1 MNNQLGNRYDFVLV
15 FDVQDGN
22 PNGDPDAGNLPRV
35 DPESGKGLVTDVC
48 LKRKIRNYIQ
58 LTKFNEKGM
67 PVEGFDIFVKEKG
80 ILNVNI
86 DNAYKVAGLDPEA
99 AKEAEK
105 KGKGNEGIFCGA
117 AIELQDG

>member
-1 MNNQLGNRYDFVLV
+1 
-15 FDVQDGN
+15 
-22 PNGDPDAGNLPRV
+22 
-35 DPESGKGLVTDVC
+35 
-48 LKRKIRNYIQ
+48 
-58 LTKFNEKGM
+58 M

-105 KGKGNEGIFCGA
+105 KKDKSPKRRAEIASAREKMCELFYDIRTWCCIINRCKCRTKHAASPDNFCKVS
-117 AIELQDG
+117 